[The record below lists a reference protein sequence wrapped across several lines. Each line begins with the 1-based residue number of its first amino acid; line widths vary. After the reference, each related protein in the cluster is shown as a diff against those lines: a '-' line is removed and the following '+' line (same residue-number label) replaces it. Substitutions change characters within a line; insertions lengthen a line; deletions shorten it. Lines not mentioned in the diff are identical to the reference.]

1 MRESADREQRQD
13 RNSSR
18 VSVARVSSSGPKRV
32 LGSLQWKCTTLKK
45 LHNDYNK
52 VLKKIDSRLWV
63 KKKSAAHERLNT
75 LQFAGEMRGWYKN
88 VVSLCFLIVPQ
99 KPQKQATVETD
110 FQSAERLNFT
120 ERKRKLVKTGEL
132 WNQKSYKQKERKMKR
147 HKRSKLLVFAIEEH
161 CFVTSYKKK
170 KEEREV
176 PL

>member
-88 VVSLCFLIVPQ
+88 VLMCRSAFSSCHRNPKNSWDGLSISRAVKLHRKEKKISQNGRVVKSKKLQTEGEKDETAQKKQVVSICDRGALLC
-99 KPQKQATVETD
+99 
-110 FQSAERLNFT
+110 N
-120 ERKRKLVKTGEL
+120 KL
-132 WNQKSYKQKERKMKR
+132 
-147 HKRSKLLVFAIEEH
+147 
-161 CFVTSYKKK
+161 
-170 KEEREV
+170 
-176 PL
+176 